1 MALTQ
6 INRPDSQKALFGTG
20 SDLEIYHDGSHSY
33 IDHSGTG
40 SLFIKG
46 DAATTLQTDTFTVKN
61 YGGSE
66 TFLVGTGNGAIELY
80 YNNEKTLQTTASGAE
95 VFNQDGNAV
104 LSIIGNEG
112 NAAQLYLKS
121 DDGDDNADVWRMH
134 ADASGNLLIENYASG
149 SYESNI
155 KCVGNGVVE
164 LYHDNEKV
172 FETYQHGVLIQN
184 TNGNGEITLRGSEGN
199 GAQFYF
205 QADDGDDNEDK
216 WRIDLSASDG
226 ALGIQ
231 NYGDGAWE
239 KAIEFNHGGA
249 VELYYDN
256 SKKLETQSL
265 GVNIT
270 GNLDLADDGKVRCG
284 AASDLEIFHNG
295 SHNYID
301 GVNGRVYIRGDG
313 RTQLQVGDGST
324 FENSVVCYADGR
336 VDLYY
341 DSSIKLATTSTGTTV
356 TGYQLQTAVPA
367 FRAGRQAS
375 ALSVD
380 AGDAIIFDVT
390 NMGGGFNQGSH
401 YNTSTGRFTAPVAG
415 VYHFHACV
423 IYQDLGTGGTVDMED
438 VFKVY
443 VNSTQISFA
452 ERRAKYTVDGTGSSG
467 YYTDHFSLTTSLSA
481 NDYIWLRQD
490 KDSRVIHNNNTYSHF
505 SGHLVG

>member
-155 KCVGNGVVE
+155 KCVGNG
-164 LYHDNEKV
+164 
-172 FETYQHGVLIQN
+172 T
-184 TNGNGEITLRGSEGN
+184 
-199 GAQFYF
+199 
-205 QADDGDDNEDK
+205 
-216 WRIDLSASDG
+216 
-226 ALGIQ
+226 
-231 NYGDGAWE
+231 
-239 KAIEFNHGGA
+239 

-256 SKKLETQSL
+256 TKRFETYDSGCKVIGHLIADNIYLQDSEKINLGNSDDLQIYFDGESRVKNVGTSSSL
-265 GVNIT
+265 YLQTHRGGLINE
-270 GNLDLADDGKVRCG
+270 
-284 AASDLEIFHNG
+284 AASEWGVLFTENDAVKIFF
-295 SHNYID
+295 D
-301 GVNGRVYIRGDG
+301 GVKK
-313 RTQLQVGDGST
+313 
-324 FENSVVCYADGR
+324 FE
-336 VDLYY
+336 
-341 DSSIKLATTSTGTTV
+341 TTSLGTTV

>member
-66 TFLVGTGNGAIELY
+66 TFLVGTGNGSIELY

-95 VFNQDGNAV
+95 VFNQDGSAV

-121 DDGDDNADVWRMH
+121 DDGDDNADIWRMH

-155 KCVGNGVVE
+155 KCVGNGTVE
-164 LYHDNEKV
+164 LYYDASKK
-172 FETYQHGVLIQN
+172 FET
-184 TNGNGEITLRGSEGN
+184 T
-199 GAQFYF
+199 
-205 QADDGDDNEDK
+205 
-216 WRIDLSASDG
+216 SDG
-226 ALGIQ
+226 ATATGHLKINDASSSARIYLASGDSSDASIYFGSQNDSATGAIRYDHGDDSLRLYGYNNTERLRITSAGDINIPVDGDMLQFGAGQDLQLYSSGSIGHIKAPNDDLRIQ
-231 NYGDGAWE
+231 VPRLTISNVAADETMIDAYQD
-239 KAIEFNHGGA
+239 GA
-249 VELYYDN
+249 VELYHN
-256 SKKLETQSL
+256 NVKKLET
-265 GVNIT
+265 
-270 GNLDLADDGKVRCG
+270 
-284 AASDLEIFHNG
+284 
-295 SHNYID
+295 
-301 GVNGRVYIRGDG
+301 
-313 RTQLQVGDGST
+313 
-324 FENSVVCYADGR
+324 
-336 VDLYY
+336 
-341 DSSIKLATTSTGTTV
+341 TSAGTTV